1 MTINNKIPNHL
12 KIDGKMMKNYDLTEI
27 EISLMNDILLE
38 HQKNK
43 TEMKG
48 WNKPE
53 LARFDDT
60 KGFVKGNVEIVC
72 RLIFSLI
79 EYVRD
84 LRATRISP
92 IPKRI

>member
-1 MTINNKIPNHL
+1 MKTKINNKIPNL
-12 KIDGKMMKNYDLTEI
+12 KIDGKMMKKYDLTET

-38 HQKNK
+38 HHKNK

-60 KGFVKGNVEIVC
+60 KGYVKGNVEIVC
-72 RLIFSLI
+72 DLFSTLI

-84 LRATRISP
+84 LRLFYEEVD
-92 IPKRI
+92 